1 MIKFIASGLINA
13 PKNLIYRALNKPLKP
28 RLLVIM
34 VTDKCNSHC
43 TQCNIWQ
50 QKPINNP
57 LSPEEIG
64 TALLSPVFNDVEQI
78 IITGGECTLRDD
90 LYEII
95 VYIKIALPKVKII
108 ISTNGLLPDRVKD
121 LVERLK
127 SRDICISVGTSLD
140 GVGSS
145 HDEIRGVPGNFK
157 KVDVLLGSLPNTDKS
172 VGFVLSEL
180 TVDNLPYVRGYLKQF
195 GLKPFVQ
202 WCSGGTFYGNNDE
215 VVSDS
220 EFIVRSLKCYKAVQS
235 LDSKEAGNLLIKNA
249 WLKLLIGE
257 SFKFPCFALHKFAV
271 LKCNGDIA
279 PCLVHFENSIGNI
292 REQSPEEIWNS
303 DKVLLERKCIKY
315 CEGCLNSWG
324 AGESYYAAFYPYL
337 QYLKKPK
344 EIWRALK

>member
-95 VYIKIALPKVKII
+95 VYIKVALPKVKII
-108 ISTNGLLPDRVKD
+108 ISTNGIRPKRVLD
-121 LVERLK
+121 LVTVLEAK
-127 SRDICISVGTSLD
+127 GICISVGTSLD
-140 GVGSS
+140 GIGNF
-145 HDEIRGVPGNFK
+145 HDKIRGVPGNFK
-157 KVDVLLGSLPNTDKS
+157 KVNTLLGSLPDTDKS

-180 TVDNLPYVRGYLKQF
+180 TVDNLPYVRGYLKRF

-202 WCSGGTFYGNNDE
+202 WCSGGTFYKQTWLPTHPKEGRNKLIE
-215 VVSDS
+215 AV
-220 EFIVRSLKCYKAVQS
+220 ESLE
-235 LDSKEAGNLLIKNA
+235 SKEAGNLLIKNA
-249 WLKLLIGE
+249 WIKLLRGKSI
-257 SFKFPCFALHKFAV
+257 KFSCFSLHKFAV

-292 REQSPEEIWNS
+292 RDNTPEEIWNS
-303 DKVLLERKCIKY
+303 DKALLERKCIKY

-337 QYLKKPK
+337 QYLTNPK
-344 EIWRALK
+344 EIWRSFK